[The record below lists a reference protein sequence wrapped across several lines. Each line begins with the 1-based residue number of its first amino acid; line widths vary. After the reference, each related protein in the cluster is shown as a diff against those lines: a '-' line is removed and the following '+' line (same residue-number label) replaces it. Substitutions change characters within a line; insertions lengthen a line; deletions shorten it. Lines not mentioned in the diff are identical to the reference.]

1 LKIKWMGLAS
11 FLITSESGVK
21 IINDPYEPGADPY
34 GHGHELHYGRITDSA
49 DIVTVSHDHWDHNKV
64 KAVKGNPKVFREPGE
79 TEVKGIKI
87 NGVASFH
94 DDVGGKERGPKS
106 IFCLEVD
113 GIKVCHLGD
122 LGHKLSKEQ
131 LEEIGPVDVLL
142 APVGGVFTI
151 DAKTATELAGLL
163 KAKIIIPMHYKH
175 DKCNFPVAEVDDFL
189 VDKEKVS
196 QPGASEIEL
205 HKGDLPKSATV
216 VVLNAAC

>member
-11 FLITSESGVK
+11 FLVTSDSGVK

-34 GHGHELHYGRITDSA
+34 GYGHELHYGRITDSA
-49 DIVTVSHDHWDHNKV
+49 DVVTVSHDHWDHNKV
-64 KAVKGNPKVFREPGE
+64 KAVKGNPKVLREPGE
-79 TEVKGIKI
+79 KEVKGIKI
-87 NGVASFH
+87 KGVASFH
-94 DDVGGKERGPKS
+94 DEVGGKERGPNS

-189 VDKEKVS
+189 VGKKNVS
-196 QPGASEIEL
+196 QPDDIEIEL
-205 HKGDLPKSATV
+205 HKGNLPKSTTV
-216 VVLNAAC
+216 VVMKSAC